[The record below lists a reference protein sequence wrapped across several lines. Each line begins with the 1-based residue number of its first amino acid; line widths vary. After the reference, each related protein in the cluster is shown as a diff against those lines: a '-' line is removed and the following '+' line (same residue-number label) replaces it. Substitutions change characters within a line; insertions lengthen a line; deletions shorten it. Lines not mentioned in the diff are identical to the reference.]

1 MQDQVTALVA
11 GAVNGMAGQE
21 REEGQLSD
29 CRAIAAVIS
38 GAVLRSV
45 RAGYGESREAFAA
58 RAGVPAAVVAG
69 AEDGTLPAWMAPYDQ
84 YQAIE
89 AAVSMTGP
97 GLAGVFYTAA
107 ACDLFLTTL
116 LKGDAETEDA
126 PLAALRGED
135 ASMAWSLLIWAVTG
149 VLDGRAGEHL
159 TAPSSAPL
167 LPVEV
172 LSELAG
178 LYVTVL
184 IDGCGCS
191 GSEL

>member
-11 GAVNGMAGQE
+11 GGVNGLAGRE
-21 REEGQLSD
+21 REGGQLAACPD
-29 CRAIAAVIS
+29 IAAVIS
-38 GAVLRSV
+38 GAVLLTV
-45 RAGYGESREAFAA
+45 RGGYGESRQAFAA
-58 RAGVPAAVVAG
+58 RAGVPAVAVAG
-69 AEDGTLPAWMAPYDQ
+69 AEDGTCPAWALPYDQ

-89 AAVSMTGP
+89 AAVGVTGP
-97 GLAGVFYTAA
+97 GLAEVFYVAA
-107 ACDLFLTTL
+107 ACDLFLTAL

-126 PLAALRGED
+126 ALAALRGEH
-135 ASMAWSLLIWAVTG
+135 ASMAWSLLTWAVTG
-149 VLDGRAGEHL
+149 VLDGKPAEYL
-159 TAPSSAPL
+159 TAASSAPL

-184 IDGCGCS
+184 IDGCGCP

>member
-1 MQDQVTALVA
+1 V
-11 GAVNGMAGQE
+11 
-21 REEGQLSD
+21 
-29 CRAIAAVIS
+29 
-38 GAVLRSV
+38 
-45 RAGYGESREAFAA
+45 
-58 RAGVPAAVVAG
+58 AVVAG
-69 AEDGTLPAWMAPYDQ
+69 AEDGTCPAWMAPYDQ
-84 YQAIE
+84 YQAVE
-89 AAVSMTGP
+89 AAVTGTGP
-97 GLAGVFYTAA
+97 GLAEVFYTAA
-107 ACDLFLTTL
+107 ACDLFLTAL

-126 PLAALRGED
+126 ALAALRGEH

-149 VLDGRAGEHL
+149 VLDGMPAEYL

-184 IDGCGCS
+184 VDGCSCS